1 MSGEPCHVLV
11 VEDHPTLRQ
20 AILLVLR
27 DAGMVV
33 EEAANGDVALVALR
47 RERPDA
53 ILLDMNIPGASGPE
67 VLTAIRADPATAGI
81 PVIVMTAT
89 GDEGRSAAMA
99 LGAVD
104 YLTKPFSSHAL
115 LRSVERA
122 LGASGSP
129 GA

>member
-1 MSGEPCHVLV
+1 MSGAPRRILV

-27 DAGMVV
+27 DAGMLVQ
-33 EEAANGDVALVALR
+33 EAAQGDVALAALR

-53 ILLDMNIPGASGPE
+53 ILLDMNMPGASGAE
-67 VLTAIRADPATAGI
+67 VLTALRADPATATI

-89 GDEGRSAAMA
+89 GDEGRAAAMA
-99 LGAVD
+99 LGAAA
-104 YLTKPFSSHAL
+104 YLTKPFSSDVL
-115 LRSVERA
+115 LRSVEQV

>member
-1 MSGEPCHVLV
+1 MSGVPRRILV

-33 EEAANGDVALVALR
+33 EEAAQGDAALAALR

-53 ILLDMNIPGASGPE
+53 ILLDMNIPGASGAE
-67 VLTAIRADPATAGI
+67 VLTALRADPATAGI

-89 GDEGRSAAMA
+89 GDEGRAAAMA
-99 LGAVD
+99 TAMS
-104 YLTKPFSSHAL
+104 TCPPT
-115 LRSVERA
+115 
-122 LGASGSP
+122 AS
-129 GA
+129 